1 MKPEDN
7 KPDPKPEV
15 PAEENAVPPV
25 DKPNPV
31 LPPEESV
38 VSREAEAVEENLLE
52 GGNDEEIVGDN
63 SQTEPLASESPSEA
77 ESNPEPVEVVQIKE
91 EEVLRKYLPNG
102 SCGSDYEVKVKEF
115 FFGEKA
121 SEISWFN
128 LTLPPEIGLE
138 YSGEEDRLF
147 GIPKVAGDFTAELKY
162 LWRNHASMTP
172 ENQIVVNLVIN
183 PDPRSLWKNLPSD
196 AGGVFAK
203 PDSDSAS
210 LEAPLGT
217 VIAGSQR
224 GRSHAHVGSFRDDD
238 FEIRLFPAA
247 DSEEGWFCLAV
258 ADGAGSAS
266 YSREGAAIA
275 CRSAVESCESSLR
288 AEVGGKLNDLAQQF
302 ADSGEEGPPL
312 KKALYEILVYAAHA
326 AYQKIKKT
334 AESVPDSEIRDFHT
348 TLLLT
353 IARRFPSGQWFF
365 AGFSVGD
372 GAMAVFNEKDGE
384 GSLVPLGK
392 PDSGEFAGQT
402 SFLTMGELW
411 QEGSGQKL
419 MERLHF
425 TRTDSFTAFLSMTD
439 GVSDPFFQSDQ
450 DIESPQEW
458 SHLWQVLTKGDP
470 DLGPGI
476 DLTSPPANAAEQL
489 RDWLDFFSKG
499 HHDDRTLAVLL
510 PKAPSSS
517 PTPQTIADE

>member
-1 MKPEDN
+1 MKPEDKGPEQ
-7 KPDPKPEV
+7 KPDASA
-15 PAEENAVPPV
+15 AEGAVPPSGETEVVFPTDELVVAPESEVV
-25 DKPNPV
+25 DEVPLDV
-31 LPPEESV
+31 ES
-38 VSREAEAVEENLLE
+38 
-52 GGNDEEIVGDN
+52 DEEVLSEN
-63 SQTEPLASESPSEA
+63 PRSEPLAIEPA
-77 ESNPEPVEVVQIKE
+77 PEKVERVLG

-102 SCGSDYEVKVKEF
+102 SCGSDYEVRVKEF
-115 FFGEKA
+115 FFGERA

-128 LTLPPEIGLE
+128 LTLPLELGLE
-138 YSGEEDRLF
+138 YSNEEDRLF

-162 LWRNHASMTP
+162 LWKNHASMTP
-172 ENQIVVNLVIN
+172 ENRTVVNLVIN

-196 AGGVFAK
+196 AEGIFAK
-203 PDSDSAS
+203 PDSDCCS
-210 LEAPLGT
+210 LEAPWGT

-224 GRSHAHVGSFRDDD
+224 GRSHAHVGGFRDDD
-238 FEIRLFPAA
+238 FEIRHFPASGS
-247 DSEEGWFCLAV
+247 DEGWFCLAV

-275 CRSAVESCESSLR
+275 CRTSVECCETFLR
-288 AEVGGKLNDLAQQF
+288 ADVGGELNVLAEQF
-302 ADSGEEGPPL
+302 ADGAEEVP
-312 KKALYEILVYAAHA
+312 AIRTTLYRILVHAAHA

-334 AESVPDSEIRDFHT
+334 AESVPDAEVRDFHT
-348 TLLLT
+348 TLLLA

-372 GAMAVFNEKDGE
+372 GAMAVLNEKDGE
-384 GSLVPLGK
+384 GSLVALGK

-458 SHLWQVLTKGDP
+458 SHLWQVLTKGDS
-470 DLGPGI
+470 DIGPGI

-499 HHDDRTLAVLL
+499 HHDDRTLAVFL
-510 PKAPSSS
+510 PKALSSS
-517 PTPQTIADE
+517 PRPQIIADE